1 MEVQQLNAILRS
13 RDELKSQKKEP
24 DSRSPTLELWYQ
36 TLAKF
41 PDAFE
46 REIQAIRSL
55 RQPGMPATA
64 RLVKATK
71 RAWQQLL
78 APIANVVLPNNPTKA
93 MVCTARARLEREQV
107 LALTL
112 LKELQYSQ
120 LEVLRRLHARQTI
133 PRDAPGT
140 VKLLDQLA
148 EEKAELLA
156 TLQLKSQALHEA
168 EEDRLRW
175 QEKLA
180 VASQLLEDSCREA
193 DCLRNKNQQLR
204 VESIQD
210 VDLAA
215 ENQSLR
221 ESLEL
226 LRTRLE
232 VAEKRVPLAASH
244 FAIHIEP
251 QPGIYSAG
259 REVALS
265 LLEELGE
272 EPQRVDIADEAPR
285 AAPVKSARDAVAQA
299 SVEVRHTSTFA
310 ASRTVERLTSTTG
323 VVSTQDRECGTGPD
337 TRRQFVQTATEVAE
351 KSTSREL
358 PSLTVCSALGLSMVR
373 HTADAMVGTA
383 SVRLSAVRAVSE
395 AVMGRCPTLSLTS
408 CPRVTVPPGK
418 LKDQATGTPPIR
430 IPEMN
435 VWRLNE
441 VFIEAEVVEWQE
453 CPEEPEA
460 EEMSSWPSQPRQG
473 ALQKSPQ
480 PEPDLQMS
488 HSPQAEPDLQMSH
501 SPQAEPDLRK
511 SQQPEPDLQLS
522 HSPQAEPDLRKSQS
536 QQSES
541 DLQMSESEGDSSP
554 LSNSKRRTSVDSLAE
569 RGLSSFEAE
578 VERVMHAVNAPPQVE
593 ESFDVRI
600 ELLRIREEVLAVR
613 REARS
618 TQVLESLSKMS
629 QDLLKAQQRSSDLE
643 HEAKNIRD
651 DLEGDLRQLTADM
664 HRVEESAFRESQQV
678 KNALASLVD
687 RVVASDAQESEL
699 RFVTE
704 EIQVLKTQVAE
715 ATERAAIRMVELES
729 SFQQLPPAL
738 HAQVEALRQST
749 ALDLDRIISPN
760 AASIARLER
769 EIRTLQASRHATTIP
784 TLWRV

>member
-1 MEVQQLNAILRS
+1 
-13 RDELKSQKKEP
+13 
-24 DSRSPTLELWYQ
+24 
-36 TLAKF
+36 
-41 PDAFE
+41 
-46 REIQAIRSL
+46 
-55 RQPGMPATA
+55 
-64 RLVKATK
+64 
-71 RAWQQLL
+71 
-78 APIANVVLPNNPTKA
+78 
-93 MVCTARARLEREQV
+93 
-107 LALTL
+107 
-112 LKELQYSQ
+112 
-120 LEVLRRLHARQTI
+120 
-133 PRDAPGT
+133 
-140 VKLLDQLA
+140 
-148 EEKAELLA
+148 
-156 TLQLKSQALHEA
+156 
-168 EEDRLRW
+168 
-175 QEKLA
+175 
-180 VASQLLEDSCREA
+180 
-193 DCLRNKNQQLR
+193 
-204 VESIQD
+204 
-210 VDLAA
+210 
-215 ENQSLR
+215 
-221 ESLEL
+221 
-226 LRTRLE
+226 
-232 VAEKRVPLAASH
+232 
-244 FAIHIEP
+244 
-251 QPGIYSAG
+251 
-259 REVALS
+259 
-265 LLEELGE
+265 
-272 EPQRVDIADEAPR
+272 
-285 AAPVKSARDAVAQA
+285 
-299 SVEVRHTSTFA
+299 
-310 ASRTVERLTSTTG
+310 
-323 VVSTQDRECGTGPD
+323 
-337 TRRQFVQTATEVAE
+337 
-351 KSTSREL
+351 
-358 PSLTVCSALGLSMVR
+358 
-373 HTADAMVGTA
+373 
-383 SVRLSAVRAVSE
+383 
-395 AVMGRCPTLSLTS
+395 
-408 CPRVTVPPGK
+408 
-418 LKDQATGTPPIR
+418 
-430 IPEMN
+430 
-435 VWRLNE
+435 
-441 VFIEAEVVEWQE
+441 
-453 CPEEPEA
+453 
-460 EEMSSWPSQPRQG
+460 
-473 ALQKSPQ
+473 
-480 PEPDLQMS
+480 
-488 HSPQAEPDLQMSH
+488 MSH